1 MGSERELSKL
11 RELIELQ
18 ARHNAVLRRAVERN
32 VDFPESAR
40 IAPVFSAPHRYGRTR
55 ALSATPCIGWSDESP
70 APALRPSP
78 GWENLSL
85 ADKPCK
91 VIAYLAFG
99 FERAALERIVE
110 MVSRE
115 QRRLQNF
122 VPLFI
127 TDSLEFDLFRLRGYV
142 VEHIAAGDPFNHGP
156 GLMIA
161 LRRRM
166 QNLLRKWGV
175 NAVVQ
180 FGPRGLPAQSQEAG
194 ALILYYP
201 NYVPYNSYQRSFYE
215 ACPKGYSAQPGTID
229 AAIRRLGD
237 GRTTIFHLHWE
248 DHVFR
253 SAWPDAA
260 AERELCQSF
269 LAALRYFIAGGGIF
283 VWTVHNLQPHDKF
296 HADVHSEFQAEL
308 LALAHRV
315 HVHSR
320 TTLTEL
326 QARSGADIRGKVDI
340 IAHGNYAAL
349 RREKRA
355 RRGADRTEFLFL
367 GQVRPYKGLEEL
379 LGAFVAAGEA
389 NGPMHLTIAGPHH
402 PGVDLTALDGG
413 GAAERVT
420 VVNRS
425 IEESEIPQFYA
436 AADFAVAPYRAVTT
450 PGSLILA
457 LSLGVPIVA
466 PALPTIRE
474 LLGEAEVGVLY
485 DPANPQGLEEALRRA
500 ASLTHV
506 ERAALA
512 RNAKAKSRSWDW
524 SSLKDQ
530 IAGFFT
536 AATSLASVAR

>member
-32 VDFPESAR
+32 VDFPEVAR
-40 IAPVFSAPHRYGRTR
+40 IAPVFAAPHRYSRTR
-55 ALSATPCIGWSDESP
+55 SLSSTPCTGWSEEPP

-85 ADKPCK
+85 AEKPCR
-91 VIAYLAFG
+91 VVAYLAFG
-99 FERAALERIVE
+99 FERAELERIVE

-127 TDSLEFDLFRLRGYV
+127 TDSLQFDIFRLRGYV
-142 VEHIAAGDPFNHGP
+142 VEHIAAGDPLNNGP

-166 QNLLRKWGV
+166 QAILRKWGV
-175 NAVVQ
+175 GAVVQ
-180 FGPRGLPAQSQEAG
+180 FGPRGLPAQSEETG

-201 NYVPYNSYQRSFYE
+201 NYVPYNSYQRSFYG
-215 ACPKGYSAQPGTID
+215 ASPSGYSAQPGTID

-296 HADVHSEFQAEL
+296 HTAVHSEFQAEL

-340 IAHGNYAAL
+340 IAHGNYCAL
-349 RREKRA
+349 KGE
-355 RRGADRTEFLFL
+355 RRGRRNAERTDFLFF

-379 LGAFVAAGEA
+379 LRAFLAAGEA
-389 NGPMHLTIAGPHH
+389 NGPTHLTIAGPHY
-402 PGVDLTALDGG
+402 PGVDLSALDGD
-413 GAAERVT
+413 AAERVT
-420 VVNRS
+420 VVNRA
-425 IEESEIPQFYA
+425 IEEGEIPGFNA

-457 LSLGVPIVA
+457 LSLGIPVVA
-466 PALPTIRE
+466 PKLPSICE
-474 LLGEAEVGVLY
+474 LLGDAEVGVLY
-485 DPANPQGLEEALRRA
+485 DPESPHGLEDALGRA
-500 ASLTHV
+500 ASLSSA
-506 ERAALA
+506 ERAVLA
-512 RNAKAKSRSWDW
+512 RNAKAKARSWDW
-524 SSLKDQ
+524 SSLKDE
-530 IAGFFT
+530 IAGFFS
-536 AATSLASVAR
+536 AATSLASVGR